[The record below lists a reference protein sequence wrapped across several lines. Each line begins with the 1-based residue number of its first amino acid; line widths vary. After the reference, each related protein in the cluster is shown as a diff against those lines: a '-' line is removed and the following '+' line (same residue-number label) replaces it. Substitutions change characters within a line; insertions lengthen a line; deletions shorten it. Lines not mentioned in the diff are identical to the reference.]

1 MAFESQFLLTLIWC
15 RSLNFLSI
23 SFSRV
28 NKVYEACIEWML
40 AHNLVLTIL
49 YVQWCPKVWDHNWKC
64 GLDKPVIS
72 FIHIFIL
79 SACLPS
85 TVVKCFR
92 VMWRIYVYIHG
103 ESSVSQRAHQ
113 VWLFTTH
120 AVLQDVDYSFMAVM
134 SVSVYVYI
142 CGLQWINGY
151 LSLMEVHKT
160 KKVWEVLL

>member
-23 SFSRV
+23 SFSKV
-28 NKVYEACIEWML
+28 NTVYEACIDWML
-40 AHNLVLTIL
+40 AHNLLLTIL
-49 YVQWCPKVWDHNWKC
+49 YVQWFPKVWDHNWKC

-79 SACLPS
+79 SVCLPS

-92 VMWRIYVYIHG
+92 VMWRIYVYIHV
-103 ESSVSQRAHQ
+103 ESSVSQHAHQ
-113 VWLFTTH
+113 VWLWLFATR

-151 LSLMEVHKT
+151 LSLMEVHNS
-160 KKVWEVLL
+160 L